1 MKAMNKTRPSLKKY
15 APWKLRTTPNQKDIA
30 YIKHQFGYI
39 PFHIMAVEL
48 NVKPETLSKWAK
60 LAFTPNDKANEYK
73 RIEAN
78 LLEMELQQSIEAE
91 LMNEYDVATVRRSF
105 NNITY
110 IRKHR
115 VYTLNRMFYL
125 VTIDHSFNYL
135 VKFDVAVDMN
145 SVEYCPASV
154 GCDYEV
160 KPVGY
165 WEWMHLRDSLPVVEI
180 IANEDYIG
188 SFWLALDQMRIQYF
202 T

>member
-1 MKAMNKTRPSLKKY
+1 MNKVRPSLKKQ
-15 APWKLRTTPNQKDIA
+15 APYKLRSVPTQKDIA
-30 YIKHQFGYI
+30 YIKAQFGYI

-48 NVKPETLSKWAK
+48 NIKPEMLSVWAK
-60 LAFTPNDKANEYK
+60 LAFAPIDKANEYK

-78 LLEMELQQSIEAE
+78 LLEMEVHESIEAE
-91 LMNEYDVATVRRSF
+91 LMNEYDIASVRRSF
-105 NNITY
+105 DNRTY
-110 IRKHR
+110 IRKRR

-145 SVEYCPASV
+145 SIEFCPATT

-165 WEWMHLRDSLPVVEI
+165 WEWMHLRDALPVVEI
-180 IANEDYIG
+180 TANEDYIG
-188 SFWLALDQMRIQYF
+188 SFWFAMDQMRIQYF